1 MLKPVNPIAPI
12 QKRYSHRFTK
22 IFLYLMIVGYAM
34 SQIMSVTPA
43 QRREVKRSGEI
54 SPTDKRAA
62 TALPPQHAVQTNKS
76 RYGLSYIFFNSR
88 LSKERHSCDRQFFT

>member
-12 QKRYSHRFTK
+12 QNRYSHRFSK
-22 IFLYLMIVGYAM
+22 IFLYLKIVGYAM

-43 QRREVKRSGEI
+43 QRREVRRSGET
-54 SPTDKRAA
+54 SPTAKRAA

-76 RYGLSYIFFNSR
+76 KYGLSYIFFKSR
-88 LSKERHSCDRQFFT
+88 LSKERHSRDRRFFI

>member
-22 IFLYLMIVGYAM
+22 IFLYLMIVGYAII
-34 SQIMSVTPA
+34 QIMSVTPA
-43 QRREVKRSGEI
+43 QRREVRRSGET
-54 SPTDKRAA
+54 SPTAKRAA

-76 RYGLSYIFFNSR
+76 KYGLSYIFFKSR
-88 LSKERHSCDRQFFT
+88 LSKERHSRDRLFFI

>member
-22 IFLYLMIVGYAM
+22 IFLYLMIVGYAI

-43 QRREVKRSGEI
+43 QRREVRRSGET
-54 SPTDKRAA
+54 SPTAKRAA
-62 TALPPQHAVQTNKS
+62 TALPPQHAVQTNNIK
-76 RYGLSYIFFNSR
+76 YGLSYIFSKNR
-88 LSKERHSCDRQFFT
+88 LSKDRHSRDRLFFI